1 MKPKSALFISA
12 VLTAFV
18 LAILGGVVST
28 LNTSKTSEVAVATA
42 SPTEEVLPTDLP
54 TQIDATVTPAAAL
67 PITAEQAASIA
78 AQFMNKTDVYSAEN
92 TLFNGV
98 NAFKVVFSSGDVVYV
113 GLDGVVISNETLQP
127 TVVYVEP
134 TLAPQKNKNK
144 GNDGGHER
152 EHEDEDENEDD

>member
-28 LNTSKTSEVAVATA
+28 LNTSKTSQVAVATV

-54 TQIDATVTPAAAL
+54 TQIDSTATPVAAL

-113 GLDGVVISNETLQP
+113 GLDGVVITNETLQP
-127 TVVYVEP
+127 TTVYVEP

-144 GNDGGHER
+144 GNDGGHG
-152 EHEDEDENEDD
+152 HDDDDDDDDD